1 MCSSWKLWSY
11 VSIILATL
19 SAGSVGAVLPAG
31 LTAIRYS
38 TGKLEEQF
46 TVDAIRMAHDSPFIV
61 RVVSARH
68 LIESA
73 PNQGST
79 RQAVQVSTG
88 LLLEDF
94 LRETKSRAVMS
105 GGYLASLETLD
116 EVGFV
121 MAKGQQINRRHT
133 SWLVDA
139 MICSSPTRVAI
150 DMFDKL
156 YPQRQQFESCLQA
169 GPMFVHEGKA
179 LRQDREAL
187 PEAERRFVS
196 NKLHHAFICAAESGA
211 VIFGVTSPVP
221 LSVLTLHLSNPE
233 NPSHLKCTNAFRL
246 PMGGLLFDGKLYG
259 TDTVYKPTAIT
270 IQAK

>member
-1 MCSSWKLWSY
+1 
-11 VSIILATL
+11 
-19 SAGSVGAVLPAG
+19 

-38 TGKLEEQF
+38 VGKSGDQF
-46 TVDAIRMAHDSPFIV
+46 SVDAIRMAPNAPFVVRIV
-61 RVVSARH
+61 TARQ
-68 LIESA
+68 LMESA
-73 PNQGST
+73 PNQSGNRTS
-79 RQAVQVSTG
+79 VQVSTG

-139 MICSSPTRVAI
+139 MICSSPTLVAV

-169 GPMFVHEGKA
+169 GPMFVHEGNA

-187 PEAERRFVS
+187 PDAERKFVS
-196 NKLHHAFICAAESGA
+196 NKLHHAFICVTENGA

-221 LSVLTLHLSNPE
+221 LSVLSLHLANPDE
-233 NPSHLKCTNAFRL
+233 PNHLKCMRAFRL

-259 TDTVYKPTAIT
+259 TDSVYKPTALT
-270 IQAK
+270 IQPK